1 MSAAGFYGKLAGR
14 GDFIHRGLTPAFIE
28 AWDRWLA
35 AGMAESQAELGGA
48 WLDAY
53 LISPL
58 WRFSIAPGLL
68 VPEAVA
74 GVMMPSIDRVGRY
87 FPLTIAV
94 ALEPSCNSGA
104 LVGGADA
111 WFEQAEALLLS
122 TLEPEA
128 DVDAFERGV
137 QALGAP
143 DSNPRVTPRVS
154 DLGALAYPVEGEAA
168 RRAVLGQL
176 AGEGCSFFW
185 GRGSQRVEAQL
196 VRFQGLPPTRYFSR
210 FLVGEG
216 AVGQPSAIGQIDFGS
231 L

>member
-104 LVGGADA
+104 LVG
-111 WFEQAEALLLS
+111 
-122 TLEPEA
+122 
-128 DVDAFERGV
+128 
-137 QALGAP
+137 AP
-143 DSNPRVTPRVS
+143 TPGSNRPRPCCCRPWSRRRTSMPSSAGSR
-154 DLGALAYPVEGEAA
+154 PWA
-168 RRAVLGQL
+168 RRRQAHG
-176 AGEGCSFFW
+176 
-185 GRGSQRVEAQL
+185 
-196 VRFQGLPPTRYFSR
+196 
-210 FLVGEG
+210 
-216 AVGQPSAIGQIDFGS
+216 
-231 L
+231 